1 MIKDGEIVAAA
12 EEERFTR
19 VKNDRRFPSN
29 AANYCLEEAGIHQ
42 NELSAVVY
50 YDNAPLTFER
60 ILHTLV
66 ASGSKGEDLWVR
78 VMPSWLRY
86 KLHLPQLIRRA
97 LRYNGPVLHDIHH
110 RSHAA
115 SAFYPSPF
123 ERAAILTIDGVGE
136 WATASIGLGKEN
148 HIQILKEMRFPH
160 SLGLLY
166 SAFTQ
171 FTGFEVNEGEYKM
184 MGLAP
189 YGEPKY
195 VDTILKHLV
204 DLKED
209 GSVELNLDY
218 FAFLEEPTMT
228 NERFAEIFGG
238 PARKPGSWITQRE
251 MDLARSIQVVTEEAM
266 LRMARHA
273 HKLTGE
279 KNLCMA
285 GGVALNCVANGRLL
299 REGPFE
305 QLWIQPAAGDAG
317 GALGAALDAYYNYFR
332 GSRDLSSAKGRSL
345 QGGSFWG
352 PDFSDE
358 EIRAFLE
365 THAYPYRELSPS
377 NRAETVASLL
387 QEGKIVGHFLGRM
400 EFGPRSLGAR
410 SILGDAR
417 NQDMQV
423 NLNLK
428 IKYRESFRPFA
439 PTVLAE
445 KVGEY
450 FELDRESPYMLLVA
464 PVKESRRKP
473 VQRLTDNGDLLSVV
487 RQARSDIPAVTHVDY
502 SARVQTIRR
511 EDHPAYYELIRAF
524 EEKTGCAVIIN
535 TSFNVNGEPI
545 VCTPYDAY
553 RCFMRTE
560 MDALILGNFLLI
572 KTEQPQWTEAKG
584 QIAEHDEALQQTVD
598 SRFIK
603 ALRRIYANEFL
614 PIASSLRNQ
623 KMVQVSTAFERVP
636 STWEDF
642 TADQSPE
649 AIFPIPAAI
658 DASSPDPEEMAE
670 SITRFWTPG
679 PATVALRPA
688 LVKLIKLAQQFPT
701 EGALEEEVPESIYVM
716 F

>member
-1 MIKDGEIVAAA
+1 MAVDAGHPQAPRRRSGICSGVDCSYSVLLLFLYRLKPLYQALFESLATLDKNIHVADVTGPVSQMPWKTRRQLCFEHDTHFSPFGHQVMAHLLQQEIQKRGLLPSPAKISPLKRRDSSAVKKPTFVLGLSCFYHNSAAALIKDGEIVAAA

-19 VKNDRRFPSN
+19 IKNDRRFPYN

-60 ILHTLV
+60 ILHTLL
-66 ASGSKGEDLWVR
+66 ALGSKGEDLWVR

-97 LRYNGPVLHDIHH
+97 LHYNGPVLHDIHH

-115 SAFYPSPF
+115 SAFYPSPY
-123 ERAAILTIDGVGE
+123 ERAVILTIDGVGE
-136 WATASIGLGKEN
+136 WATASIGVGKEN
-148 HIQILKEMRFPH
+148 QIQILKEMRFPH

-195 VDTILKHLV
+195 VDTILEHLV

-218 FAFLEEPTMT
+218 FAFLAEPRMT
-228 NERFAEIFGG
+228 NERFAEVFGG
-238 PARKPGSWITQRE
+238 PPRKPEAWITQRE

-317 GALGAALDAYYNYFR
+317 GALGAALDAYYNYFG
-332 GSRDLSSAKGRSL
+332 GSRDPTANGCSL

-352 PDFSDE
+352 PEFSDE
-358 EIRAFLE
+358 EIRAFLD

-377 NRAETVASLL
+377 QRAETVASLL

-410 SILGDAR
+410 SILADAR
-417 NQDMQV
+417 NQEMQV

-464 PVKESRRKP
+464 PVKESRCKP
-473 VQRLTDNGDLLSVV
+473 VQRLTDNDDLLSVV
-487 RQARSDIPAVTHVDY
+487 RQERSDIPAVTHVDY
-502 SARVQTIRR
+502 SARVQTIQH
-511 EDHPAYYELIRAF
+511 EDHPAYYELIRMF
-524 EEKTGCAVIIN
+524 
-535 TSFNVNGEPI
+535 
-545 VCTPYDAY
+545 
-553 RCFMRTE
+553 
-560 MDALILGNFLLI
+560 
-572 KTEQPQWTEAKG
+572 EAKDG
-584 QIAEHDEALQQTVD
+584 LC
-598 SRFIK
+598 
-603 ALRRIYANEFL
+603 
-614 PIASSLRNQ
+614 RNHQ
-623 KMVQVSTAFERVP
+623 H
-636 STWEDF
+636 
-642 TADQSPE
+642 
-649 AIFPIPAAI
+649 
-658 DASSPDPEEMAE
+658 
-670 SITRFWTPG
+670 
-679 PATVALRPA
+679 
-688 LVKLIKLAQQFPT
+688 LIQC
-701 EGALEEEVPESIYVM
+701 
-716 F
+716 